1 MSIFQPYN
9 YKQRSI
15 LILLPLMLLAICTWA
30 LNPINTPELA
40 LNQRDVLLL
49 AARIFFPGLFAIAV
63 ALVVPTFDRLFQLTT
78 VTIVYVLS
86 LLLTLSS
93 NISVINSPIICVLS
107 AVSTL
112 LAMLPYSSFEQDRFA
127 GQSRRLFLTLFFV
140 VLLPV
145 VTLLALSVIVKQFN
159 IFILYTLED
168 KFGEGLLSVIY
179 VPMYLMLQSV
189 GLHDLVGHLITFNY
203 KNNMVTAFV
212 NTIIV
217 CNIFAL
223 PATIFFR
230 SLFTKKHINL
240 FLTLLVVVCIL
251 TSSIGACVSLILLLL
266 VIFYPGAFGALLITS
281 MSCFLLSYY
290 LHIPAIT
297 SVENLYLPDVNFNST
312 REFFTEG
319 NHNFGMLAAFAV
331 IVPCIIIEL
340 SMVLSRENLLDKKR
354 KIRSINRGYTI
365 NANSSPELT
374 LLAFLRAL
382 GGISNIVDVE
392 EDGSWIYIQVINNDQ
407 VSFTA
412 LNTLGIKKLLVDN
425 VNNLYLCD
433 VGDQS
438 HFLHQRLSKFIENSF
453 TVSEKEV
460 ALSTPFNIEP
470 MPYAKKAQNKD

>member
-1 MSIFQPYN
+1 M
-9 YKQRSI
+9 
-15 LILLPLMLLAICTWA
+15 ILLPLMLLAICTWA

>member
-1 MSIFQPYN
+1 M
-9 YKQRSI
+9 
-15 LILLPLMLLAICTWA
+15 ILLPLMLLAICTWA

-340 SMVLSRENLLDKKR
+340 SMVLSRENLLDKKK

>member
-1 MSIFQPYN
+1 
-9 YKQRSI
+9 
-15 LILLPLMLLAICTWA
+15 MLLAICTWA

-40 LNQRDVLLL
+40 PNQRDVLLL

>member
-1 MSIFQPYN
+1 
-9 YKQRSI
+9 
-15 LILLPLMLLAICTWA
+15 
-30 LNPINTPELA
+30 
-40 LNQRDVLLL
+40 
-49 AARIFFPGLFAIAV
+49 
-63 ALVVPTFDRLFQLTT
+63 
-78 VTIVYVLS
+78 
-86 LLLTLSS
+86 
-93 NISVINSPIICVLS
+93 
-107 AVSTL
+107 
-112 LAMLPYSSFEQDRFA
+112 
-127 GQSRRLFLTLFFV
+127 
-140 VLLPV
+140 
-145 VTLLALSVIVKQFN
+145 
-159 IFILYTLED
+159 
-168 KFGEGLLSVIY
+168 
-179 VPMYLMLQSV
+179 
-189 GLHDLVGHLITFNY
+189 
-203 KNNMVTAFV
+203 
-212 NTIIV
+212 
-217 CNIFAL
+217 
-223 PATIFFR
+223 
-230 SLFTKKHINL
+230 
-240 FLTLLVVVCIL
+240 
-251 TSSIGACVSLILLLL
+251 
-266 VIFYPGAFGALLITS
+266 
-281 MSCFLLSYY
+281 
-290 LHIPAIT
+290 
-297 SVENLYLPDVNFNST
+297 
-312 REFFTEG
+312 
-319 NHNFGMLAAFAV
+319 MLAAFAV

>member
-1 MSIFQPYN
+1 MGIFQPYN

>member
-1 MSIFQPYN
+1 M
-9 YKQRSI
+9 
-15 LILLPLMLLAICTWA
+15 ILLPLMLLAICTWA

-140 VLLPV
+140 FLLPV

>member
-1 MSIFQPYN
+1 MGIFQPYN

-86 LLLTLSS
+86 LLLSLSS

-340 SMVLSRENLLDKKR
+340 SMVLSRDNLLDKKR

>member
-1 MSIFQPYN
+1 MGIFQSYN

-30 LNPINTPELA
+30 LNPINTPNLEQ
-40 LNQRDVLLL
+40 NQRDVFLL

-78 VTIVYVLS
+78 VTVVYVLS
-86 LLLTLSS
+86 LLMILSS
-93 NISVINSPIICVLS
+93 DITVLNSPIICVLTS
-107 AVSTL
+107 VSTL
-112 LAMLPYSSFEQDRFA
+112 LAMLPYSSFDQDNFVRH
-127 GQSRRLFLTLFFV
+127 SRRMIVVLFFII
-140 VLLPV
+140 LLPI
-145 VTLLALSVIVKQFN
+145 TTFLGMSVIVKQFN
-159 IFILYTLED
+159 IFILYTLD
-168 KFGEGLLSVIY
+168 NTFGEGLLSVIY
-179 VPMYLMLQSV
+179 VPIYLLLQSL
-189 GLHDLVGHLITFNY
+189 GLHDLVGHLITNNY

-212 NTIIV
+212 NTIVV

-230 SLFTKKHINL
+230 SLFTKKHIKL

-251 TSSIGACVSLILLLL
+251 TSSIGSCVSLILLLL
-266 VIFYPGAFGALLITS
+266 IIFYPGAFVALLITS

-290 LHIPAIT
+290 MHIPAIT
-297 SVENLYLPDVNFNST
+297 SVENLYLPDVNFNCT
-312 REFFTEG
+312 REFFTEE
-319 NHNFGMLAAFAV
+319 NQNFGLLAAFAV
-331 IVPCIIIEL
+331 IIPCIIIEL
-340 SMVLSRENLLDKKR
+340 SMVLSRDNFLDKRR
-354 KIRSINRGYTI
+354 KIRSIHRGYTI

-412 LNTLGIKKLLVDN
+412 LNSLGFKKLLVDN
-425 VNNLYLCD
+425 VNKLYLCD
-433 VGDQS
+433 VGEQS

-460 ALSTPFNIEP
+460 ALSTPFKIEP
-470 MPYAKKAQNKD
+470 MPYANLAHKQS

>member
-1 MSIFQPYN
+1 M
-9 YKQRSI
+9 
-15 LILLPLMLLAICTWA
+15 ILLPLMLLAICTWA

-40 LNQRDVLLL
+40 PNQRDVLLL

>member
-1 MSIFQPYN
+1 M
-9 YKQRSI
+9 
-15 LILLPLMLLAICTWA
+15 ILLPLMLLAICTWA

-281 MSCFLLSYY
+281 MTCFLLSYY

>member
-1 MSIFQPYN
+1 MGIFQPYN

-86 LLLTLSS
+86 LLLILSS

-230 SLFTKKHINL
+230 SLFTKKHIKL

-340 SMVLSRENLLDKKR
+340 SMVLSRDNLLDKKR

>member
-1 MSIFQPYN
+1 
-9 YKQRSI
+9 
-15 LILLPLMLLAICTWA
+15 MLLAICTWA

>member
-1 MSIFQPYN
+1 MGIFQPYN

-127 GQSRRLFLTLFFV
+127 GQSRRLFLSLFFV

>member
-1 MSIFQPYN
+1 MGIFQPYN

-281 MSCFLLSYY
+281 MTCFLLSYY

>member
-1 MSIFQPYN
+1 M
-9 YKQRSI
+9 
-15 LILLPLMLLAICTWA
+15 
-30 LNPINTPELA
+30 
-40 LNQRDVLLL
+40 
-49 AARIFFPGLFAIAV
+49 
-63 ALVVPTFDRLFQLTT
+63 
-78 VTIVYVLS
+78 
-86 LLLTLSS
+86 
-93 NISVINSPIICVLS
+93 
-107 AVSTL
+107 
-112 LAMLPYSSFEQDRFA
+112 
-127 GQSRRLFLTLFFV
+127 
-140 VLLPV
+140 
-145 VTLLALSVIVKQFN
+145 TLLALSVIVKQFN

>member
-1 MSIFQPYN
+1 MGIFQPYN

-319 NHNFGMLAAFAV
+319 NHNFGMLAVFAV

>member
-1 MSIFQPYN
+1 MGIFQPYN

-86 LLLTLSS
+86 LLLILSS

-140 VLLPV
+140 VLFPV
-145 VTLLALSVIVKQFN
+145 VMLLALSVIVKQFN

-168 KFGEGLLSVIY
+168 NFGEGILSVIY
-179 VPMYLMLQSV
+179 VPIYLMLQSV
-189 GLHDLVGHLITFNY
+189 GLHDLVGHLITYNY

-230 SLFTKKHINL
+230 SLFTKKHIKL

-331 IVPCIIIEL
+331 IIPCIIIEL
-340 SMVLSRENLLDKKR
+340 SMVLSRDNLLDKKR
-354 KIRSINRGYTI
+354 KIRSIHRGYTI

-412 LNTLGIKKLLVDN
+412 LNSLGIKKLLVDN
-425 VNNLYLCD
+425 VNKLYLCD

-460 ALSTPFNIEP
+460 ALSTPFKIEP
-470 MPYAKKAQNKD
+470 MPYAKTAQNKD